1 MTVTKFGIGQPM
13 RRVEDRRLLTCGGN
27 YGDDHAP
34 AGCLHAALLRSP
46 LAHARFRMTDVAA
59 A

>member
-1 MTVTKFGIGQPM
+1 M
-13 RRVEDRRLLTCGGN
+13 RCWNVNGARARRAGGRAGLITGEGN

-46 LAHARFRMTDVAA
+46 HAHATFTTVM
-59 A
+59 